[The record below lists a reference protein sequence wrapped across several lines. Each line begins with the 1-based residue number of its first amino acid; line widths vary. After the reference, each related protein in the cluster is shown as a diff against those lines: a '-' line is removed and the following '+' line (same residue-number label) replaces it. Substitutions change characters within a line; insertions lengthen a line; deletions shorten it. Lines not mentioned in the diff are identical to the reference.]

1 MMWYKINKKH
11 TEHWHVPL
19 SSYST

>member
-19 SSYST
+19 SSYSM